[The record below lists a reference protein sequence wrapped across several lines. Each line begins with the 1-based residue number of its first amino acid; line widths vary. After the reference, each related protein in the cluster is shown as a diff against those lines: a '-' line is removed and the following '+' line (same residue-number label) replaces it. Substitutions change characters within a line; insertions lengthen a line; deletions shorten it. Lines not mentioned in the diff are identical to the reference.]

1 MQLHLIRH
9 GQTDWNEER
18 RVQGQSESRLTDLG
32 IQQAKELGE
41 RIQHLHFDHVICS
54 SSVRTRQTASHV
66 FAPDINQIDYLDS
79 LREIHLG
86 PWEGHLYDDIA
97 ARDPESFEHFWQAPH
112 LFDVDGA
119 ETFFQL
125 QERAIATVQE
135 LLTIFQQKQVA
146 IISHGALIKTI
157 LCHIENR
164 PMSELWTPPHMH
176 NCAHSIIEFNS
187 GGIGRII
194 QYADQ
199 SVGNMGSKLGSE

>member
-1 MQLHLIRH
+1 MELHLIRH

-32 IQQAKELGE
+32 IKQATELGE

-54 SSVRTRQTASHV
+54 SSVRTRQTADHV
-66 FAPDINQIDYLDS
+66 FTHNNYQIDYLDS

-97 ARDPESFEHFWQAPH
+97 NSDPESFHNFWEAPH

-119 ETFFQL
+119 ETFFEL
-125 QERAIATVQE
+125 QERAMAAIQNLVT
-135 LLTIFQQKQVA
+135 LFQQKHVA
-146 IISHGALIKTI
+146 LISHGALIKTI

-176 NCAHSIIEFNS
+176 NCAHSIIEFTS
-187 GGIGRII
+187 EGIGRIT

-199 SVGNMGSKLGSE
+199 PVATKGNMGSE